1 MSGTILSRRIAIL
14 ENAVS
19 NGELELKPE
28 LESLKAVAQG
38 LIDKSVS
45 LEQLLKLG
53 DDSFEAVVKELAEKK
68 EIALLMNL
76 SRAELGKVKR
86 KIIKKA
92 IHQLKS
98 NGVQIPEAIVERKIT
113 IPSRVVKEWI
123 MASPVMLMSGAQL
136 IYYYASGT
144 MGSNFM
150 IIHLNSREGIK
161 ETKIFHLNESYARDM
176 ISDARISSE
185 IPVPAIEIS
194 KEHFFWR
201 IQRAES
207 VTISQEPKAELH
219 SFLEKFLV
227 KIPEAIEAEHP
238 VFKEIDVEKV
248 KSISVYGFKI
258 DQLLEH
264 SFFRRWEF
272 NKEIIDACEEE
283 LKEVALSPIQISE
296 SLKMERIEKVFEK
309 YAEEGVMKSLEEIRF
324 CLMENAY
331 LLKLRGEDEFAELA
345 LKLAISL
352 ENKNE
357 SLEFFKKIL
366 LRSFPDAWKVLGKKG
381 EGLII
386 PGI

>member
-1 MSGTILSRRIAIL
+1 VVDLK
-14 ENAVS
+14 
-19 NGELELKPE
+19 NG

-76 SRAELGKVKR
+76 SMAELGKVKR

-98 NGVQIPEAIVERKIT
+98 NGVSIPELEASQTMIFAPKVF
-113 IPSRVVKEWI
+113 KEWVRI
-123 MASPVMLMSGAQL
+123 TPVILSQSL
-136 IYYYASGT
+136 QIVYYFASGT
-144 MGSNFM
+144 MGSNLL
-150 IIHLNSREGIK
+150 IVYLTLKDGIRLAN
-161 ETKIFHLNESYARDM
+161 IFFCNESKARKM
-176 ISDARISSE
+176 ASEVRIDTMMVTPIE
-185 IPVPAIEIS
+185 IP
-194 KEHFFWR
+194 KEYFLWLLK
-201 IQRAES
+201 RAES
-207 VTISQEPKAELH
+207 ITQKHEPKAEARL
-219 SFLEKFLV
+219 FLEKFMI
-227 KIPEAIEAEHP
+227 KIPEDIESEHP
-238 VFKEIDVEKV
+238 ALRGLDQEKI
-248 KSISVYGFKI
+248 KSVPLSSYQIEE
-258 DQLLEH
+258 LLNH
-264 SFFRRWEF
+264 SFFKKWEF
-272 NKEIIDACEEE
+272 DRRIIDACEEE